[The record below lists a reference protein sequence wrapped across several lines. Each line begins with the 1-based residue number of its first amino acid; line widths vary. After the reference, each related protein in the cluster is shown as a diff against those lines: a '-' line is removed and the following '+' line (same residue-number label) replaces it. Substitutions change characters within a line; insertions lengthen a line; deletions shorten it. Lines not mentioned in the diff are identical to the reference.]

1 MEKQSA
7 WIPAATLALGLAA
20 TTSAHAQSAFT
31 VRDEAS
37 GQTQTMTS
45 ADAEFF
51 LNTAGDRV
59 IFGARDTSGRA
70 PPSFGSHQWTVT
82 LVAPP
87 GEKLRPGLYP
97 DVGCPGA
104 TFGRA
109 AGLEVTE
116 NNPKCFGED
125 NIWGW
130 LQIRQIEYDADG
142 RVTRLEASYSQRVG
156 AANAPAW
163 SGLLRY
169 EAAPHSFRLDAPRN
183 SAWGALRGN
192 HHGDTSLFALS
203 GSASGAYFEASVLKD
218 YWNVVLFPPSGQTLR
233 KGRFVTRSEATAQHA
248 GFNAIRGLESPKY
261 CPDGTGIVDVL
272 DAAFDSDGAITGL
285 HARFEYRCAPRSA
298 AMRGEVRYGL

>member
-1 MEKQSA
+1 MTQHA
-7 WIPAATLALGLAA
+7 GIHVAALALTLAAS
-20 TTSAHAQSAFT
+20 TQAHAQSAFT

-37 GQTQTMTS
+37 GRTQTMTQ

-70 PPSFGSHQWTVT
+70 PPAFGSHQWTVT

-125 NIWGW
+125 TIWGW
-130 LQIRQIEYDADG
+130 LQIRQIEYGADG
-142 RVTRLEASYSQRVG
+142 QVTRLEASYSQRVG
-156 AANAPAW
+156 SARAPAW
-163 SGLLRY
+163 TGLLRY
-169 EAAPHSFRLDAPRN
+169 NASPQSFRLTAPRN
-183 SAWGALRGN
+183 SAWGPLRGD
-192 HHGDTSLFALS
+192 HHGDSSLFSLS
-203 GSASGAYFEASVLKD
+203 GSAAGAYLEASVVKD
-218 YWNVVLFPPSGQTLR
+218 YWNVALFPPTGQALR
-233 KGRFVTRSEATAQHA
+233 KGRFTARSEATAQHA

-261 CPDGTGIVDVL
+261 CPEGSGWVDVV
-272 DAAFDSDGAITGL
+272 DAAFDDAGTVTGL
-285 HARFEYRCAPRSA
+285 HARFEYRCSPGTAP
-298 AMRGEVRYGL
+298 MRGEVRHGL

>member
-1 MEKQSA
+1 MNT
-7 WIPAATLALGLAA
+7 PAGIRVATLTLALAA
-20 TTSAHAQSAFT
+20 SAQAGAQSAFT

-37 GQTQTMTS
+37 GQSQTMTV

-59 IFGARDTSGRA
+59 IFAARDTSGRA
-70 PPSFGSHQWTVT
+70 PPSFGSPQWTVT

-125 NIWGW
+125 TIWGW
-130 LQIRQIEYDADG
+130 LQIRQIEYNANG
-142 RVTRLEASYSQRVG
+142 QVTHLEAAYSQRIG

-169 EAAPHSFRLDAPRN
+169 EATPRSFRLNAPRN
-183 SAWGALRGN
+183 SAWGALRAD
-192 HHGDTSLFALS
+192 HHGDTGLFSLS
-203 GSASGAYFEASVLKD
+203 GNATGAFFEASVIKD
-218 YWNVVLFPPSGQTLR
+218 YWNVALFPPAGQALR
-233 KGRFVTRSEATAQHA
+233 KGRFTTRSEATAQHA
-248 GFNAIRGLESPKY
+248 GFNAIRGLESAKY
-261 CPDGTGIVDVL
+261 CPEGSGIVDVL
-272 DAAFDSDGAITGL
+272 DAKFDAAGTISGL
-285 HARFEYRCAPRSA
+285 HARFEYRCEPRTAP
-298 AMRGEVRYGL
+298 MRGEVRYGL

>member
-1 MEKQSA
+1 MEKHHA
-7 WIPAATLALGLAA
+7 GIHAATLALALAA
-20 TTSAHAQSAFT
+20 ASQAHAQSAFT

-37 GQTQTMTS
+37 GQTQTMTT

-59 IFGARDTSGRA
+59 IFAARDTSGRA
-70 PPSFGSHQWTVT
+70 PPSFGSPQWTVT

-87 GEKLRPGLYP
+87 GERLRPGLYP

-125 NIWGW
+125 TIWGW
-130 LQIRQIEYDADG
+130 LSIRQIEYDADG

-156 AANAPAW
+156 APDAPAW

-169 EAAPHSFRLDAPRN
+169 DATPRSFRVEATKRSP
-183 SAWGALRGN
+183 WGELQGD
-192 HHGDTSLFALS
+192 HHGDTGLFALS
-203 GSASGAYFEASVLKD
+203 GNASGAYFEASVPKG
-218 YWNVVLFPPSGQTLR
+218 YWNVALSPPSGQTLR
-233 KGRFVTRSEATAQHA
+233 KGRYLTRSEATAQHA
-248 GFNAIRGLESPKY
+248 GFNAIRGLEAPKY
-261 CPDGTGIVDVL
+261 CPEGTGTVDVL
-272 DAAFDSDGAITGL
+272 DAAFDEAGTITGL
-285 HARFEYRCAPRSA
+285 HARFEYRCAPKTA
-298 AMRGEVRYGL
+298 AMHGEVRYGL